1 MTLHLKQ
8 LKASGRTAYIYYPG
22 MPIHSEKKVCSITVV
37 RPEDTEESVNRL
49 LQNGLQQLAEKEH
62 LILCFP
68 NPEKDGWHWKKGS
81 ECNSDIQHI
90 CTFQGEM
97 NRPDDSPVKVNEKGI
112 PTYDFMMNTWHPMND
127 TQYFIGL
134 DSGASMLASMAAIH
148 PQNMAAVLLIGGEP
162 DKETIAEAVLSPV
175 PAWLCD
181 CKKELQDFFIKA
193 NGISRNN
200 ETEDCGR
207 KKIYMNSM
215 NPACKVIL
223 DSDRE
228 ALDLGFLK
236 EVWKDFFSKTRRM
249 NTSVYGDCADRTDLT
264 DSGFEWFI
272 DDMRIDSKPHTWLVH
287 TPLEVRMGKLSRVPV
302 VFFYHGGS
310 DNPSEAAE
318 MSRFHEIGEKEGFIT
333 VYPWGTN
340 HAGWNMEL
348 LSEEEDDLAYCRAL
362 IEYMINNYP
371 IDPQRV
377 YLSGF
382 SNGAGMAQTIA
393 MIYPEMIAALGH
405 IDSNWP
411 GVRIGRSEVDIN
423 TVEPMHIALEKKKE
437 RDLYMPVWYTYGTR
451 EASSPICKGCSQ
463 QHQYDFWKRF
473 NHIEIKETREL
484 EDPNGPEHG
493 VDGDESYILKPD
505 PRYPAHYYTVQTFF
519 TADAEKNDYYNFVL
533 MHDKAHE
540 VAPKDAQ
547 MAWDYMKQ
555 FRRKEDGTVERI
567 SKSKPGGL

>member
-8 LKASGRTAYIYYPG
+8 LKASGRSAWIYYPD
-22 MPIHSEKKVCSITVV
+22 MPVHSEKKVCSITVV
-37 RPEDTEESVNRL
+37 RPEATEESVNRL
-49 LQNGLQQLAEKEH
+49 LQNGLQQLADREH

-81 ECNSDIQHI
+81 ERDSDIQHI

-97 NRPDDSPVKVNEKGI
+97 NRPDDSPVTVNEKGI

-134 DSGASMLASMAAIH
+134 DSGASMLASMAAIR
-148 PQNMAAVLLIGGEP
+148 PQNMAAVLLIGGES
-162 DKETIAEAVLSPV
+162 DKETISEAVLSPV
-175 PAWLCD
+175 PAWLCG
-181 CKKELQDFFIKA
+181 CKKELQDFFAKA
-193 NGISRNN
+193 NGISWNN
-200 ETEDCGR
+200 ETEAGSE
-207 KKIYMNSM
+207 KKTYMNSV

-228 ALDLGFLK
+228 TLDPEFLK
-236 EVWKDFFSKTRRM
+236 DVWKNFFSKTRRM

-264 DSGFEWFI
+264 DPGFEWFI

-287 TPLEVRMGKLSRVPV
+287 TPTEVRRGKLSRVPV

-348 LSEEEDDLAYCRAL
+348 LPEEEDDLAYCKAL
-362 IEYMINNYP
+362 IEYMLEHYP

-411 GVRIGRSEVDIN
+411 GVRIGRCDVDIS
-423 TVEPMHIALEKKKE
+423 TVEPMRIALEKKKE
-437 RDLYMPVWYTYGTR
+437 HDLFMPVWYTYGTR

-463 QHQYDFWKRF
+463 QHQYDFWKCF

-519 TADAEKNDYYNFVL
+519 TADAEKNDYYHFAL

-547 MAWDYMKQ
+547 LAWDYMKQ
-555 FRRKEDGTVERI
+555 FRRKEDGTVELTVA
-567 SKSKPGGL
+567 SL

>member
-1 MTLHLKQ
+1 
-8 LKASGRTAYIYYPG
+8 

-423 TVEPMHIALEKKKE
+423 TVELMHIALEKKKE

>member
-236 EVWKDFFSKTRRM
+236 
-249 NTSVYGDCADRTDLT
+249 
-264 DSGFEWFI
+264 
-272 DDMRIDSKPHTWLVH
+272 
-287 TPLEVRMGKLSRVPV
+287 
-302 VFFYHGGS
+302 
-310 DNPSEAAE
+310 
-318 MSRFHEIGEKEGFIT
+318 
-333 VYPWGTN
+333 
-340 HAGWNMEL
+340 
-348 LSEEEDDLAYCRAL
+348 
-362 IEYMINNYP
+362 
-371 IDPQRV
+371 
-377 YLSGF
+377 
-382 SNGAGMAQTIA
+382 
-393 MIYPEMIAALGH
+393 
-405 IDSNWP
+405 
-411 GVRIGRSEVDIN
+411 
-423 TVEPMHIALEKKKE
+423 
-437 RDLYMPVWYTYGTR
+437 
-451 EASSPICKGCSQ
+451 SS
-463 QHQYDFWKRF
+463 
-473 NHIEIKETREL
+473 
-484 EDPNGPEHG
+484 
-493 VDGDESYILKPD
+493 
-505 PRYPAHYYTVQTFF
+505 
-519 TADAEKNDYYNFVL
+519 
-533 MHDKAHE
+533 
-540 VAPKDAQ
+540 
-547 MAWDYMKQ
+547 
-555 FRRKEDGTVERI
+555 
-567 SKSKPGGL
+567 